1 MARPVPQDEDRIMET
16 WEIAVPGTV
25 YVWVYDKRDDSYRKQ
40 HVGGKSGSARLHITR
55 GDRKYNQ
62 EQIPVENRALDPF
75 TNGALRLIESAER
88 DEALDIRY
96 HYTNEQL
103 VEMFEIRDPELF
115 KSEIAEI
122 ESELILRRLYAMA
135 EDNGTVTQVEALREV
150 LQDRYPIGGTQKTV
164 REMIEAGERIG
175 AAYV

>member
-103 VEMFEIRDPELF
+103 VEM
-115 KSEIAEI
+115 
-122 ESELILRRLYAMA
+122 
-135 EDNGTVTQVEALREV
+135 
-150 LQDRYPIGGTQKTV
+150 
-164 REMIEAGERIG
+164 
-175 AAYV
+175 